1 MGKNQLKQLYKYSVP
16 CRSSCPA
23 DTDIPGYLEAI
34 YNNNFNKAYEI
45 NFNDNFF
52 PEILGRVCSRP
63 CEDSCRH
70 GENENGESV
79 SICFSKRAAGK
90 YSSSNTVK
98 LKNKQKGTGKNIL
111 VIGGGVAGLAA
122 SAELKRFGH
131 NVVLY
136 ERHSSLG
143 GMLNQGIPVFRLPR
157 KLMKKK

>member
-1 MGKNQLKQLYKYSVP
+1 MGKNQLKHLYKDSVP

-34 YNNNFNKAYEI
+34 YNNDFNKAYEI

-63 CEDSCRH
+63 CEDNCRH

-90 YSSSNTVK
+90 YSSSNKFK
-98 LKNKQKGTGKNIL
+98 LKNKQKEHRKKHSCYWRWSCWTGCSQQSSKD
-111 VIGGGVAGLAA
+111 LAIT
-122 SAELKRFGH
+122 LRF
-131 NVVLY
+131 
-136 ERHSSLG
+136 
-143 GMLNQGIPVFRLPR
+143 
-157 KLMKKK
+157 MKDTVR